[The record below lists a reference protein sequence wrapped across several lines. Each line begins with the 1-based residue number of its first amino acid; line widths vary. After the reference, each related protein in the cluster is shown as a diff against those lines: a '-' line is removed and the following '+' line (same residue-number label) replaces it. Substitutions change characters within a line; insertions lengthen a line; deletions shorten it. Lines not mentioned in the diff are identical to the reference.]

1 METLRKA
8 SAEHLPDTDQSE
20 LEQLVKHMEEQHS
33 QLLRHHLAQIR
44 MYSNSQQLHHSGHQ
58 ELQDNVSSQSTSQN
72 TAVGA
77 THQRVQ
83 IIPVATAAALERM
96 MNQSGDGQQSTT
108 INLTQDVTMETP
120 EGSYQVT
127 LLPEVSVGDDES
139 ARELDERVETGET
152 QAEMTTMPG
161 VDVPYSDGRTIG
173 DSHGSE
179 SIDPDGQVASECQ
192 LVAGSG
198 QEDQSGAS
206 ERNCGKRLGEED
218 GVTRDKRTRVR

>member
-1 METLRKA
+1 MESLRKA

-44 MYSNSQQLHHSGHQ
+44 MYTNSQQLHSGNQ

-72 TAVGA
+72 VGT

-83 IIPVATAAALERM
+83 IIPVATAEALERM
-96 MNQSGDGQQSTT
+96 MNQSGDGQHSTT

-120 EGSYQVT
+120 GGSYQVT
-127 LLPEVSVGDDES
+127 LLPEVSVGEDES
-139 ARELDERVETGET
+139 TRELDERGET
-152 QAEMTTMPG
+152 DETQTEMTTMPG
-161 VDVPYSDGRTIG
+161 VDVPYSDSRTMSE
-173 DSHGSE
+173 SHGGE
-179 SIDPDGQVASECQ
+179 SIDPDGQVTSECQ
-192 LVAGSG
+192 LGAGSG
-198 QEDQSGAS
+198 QEDQGGIS

-218 GVTRDKRTRVR
+218 GVTGVKRTKVR